1 MKNKKDTKQ
10 QEEEKRLKALAEY
23 RILGTQ
29 PESCYDDITK
39 MASFTCDV
47 PISLMTLV
55 DKNRQ
60 WFKSKVGLEINETK
74 RDWSFCTHAIKENNP
89 LIINDA
95 YLDERFINN
104 PLVTGDPKIRFY
116 AGFPL
121 KTSEGDK
128 LGTLCVIDRKPGNL
142 TSKQY
147 NIMQLLSNQIV
158 SFLEL
163 RKRSLNLLDALS
175 NLHNQEGILSVCSYC
190 REVKNQEGD
199 WMHLEK
205 YLSKISDIRFS
216 HGVCDSCMEKHFPDV
231 VEVWNKKDFFTKGQK
246 KYLDS

>member
-1 MKNKKDTKQ
+1 MQNLIPKKE
-10 QEEEKRLKALAEY
+10 EEEKRLKALAEY
-23 RILGTQ
+23 RILGTK
-29 PESCYDDITK
+29 PESCYDCVTRIA
-39 MASFTCDV
+39 ASTCDV

-55 DKNRQ
+55 DKDRQ
-60 WFKSKVGLEINETK
+60 WFKSKVGLEINETR

-89 LIINDA
+89 LIIYDA
-95 YLDERFINN
+95 YQDERFINN

-121 KTSEGDK
+121 KDSDGNK

-142 TSKQY
+142 TPKQF
-147 NIMQLLSNQIV
+147 NVMELLSKQIV

-175 NLHNQEGILSVCSYC
+175 NIHKQEGILSVCSYC
-190 REVKNQEGD
+190 REVKNKEGD

-231 VEVWNKKDFFTKGQK
+231 VEVWNKKDFFKEGQK
-246 KYLDS
+246 KFVDS